1 MPFERAGAMMRHPQ
15 TDPAPPALSCAR
27 RSRATLYALATL
39 LVVASSASAASP
51 AATGE
56 VRFATAKRVYL
67 DKGEADGMRAGD
79 KIAFSRNGRPAGS
92 CTIDLLSAHDATCT
106 ARGPRIGDLFGLP
119 RRAPPRPAPPAAL
132 PGPEPAETVARRALA
147 VAAAPQSKVEFVPQ
161 PRAAITPTATV
172 AGGFAVW
179 GTTPGN
185 PQYVAESLDVAI
197 AGVPIGSSSLRF
209 STAFSIIR
217 MQTAVL
223 PRFRPGTTTEFYLWN
238 AEVTRR
244 ELDAQTVLAV
254 GRIWPWHTPGL
265 PMLDGVQLGRRS
277 ESGAIEGGAYA
288 GFIPETL
295 TLAPTFDA
303 WTTGAYGA
311 LSQTGARGDLLRVA
325 EEEARVA
332 IRHSPTVGWV
342 REAEAQ
348 ASVELG
354 TFGVGGGARLR
365 DAPEVDPH
373 AGLERVDLEAW
384 LRPAAGISAR
394 AQARYLG
401 VPPEQEPLLRDELP
415 RVLGGYH
422 AFASLFCDPGG
433 ALGFALNA
441 EAHHEADGDL
451 NEVEAGAD
459 LHLATLFGGT
469 GGLWLGATVGEGWLE
484 TRSAYVQAMVAA
496 SRLRLVGRFGGD
508 VSRFAVP
515 TGEAA
520 LSELGGSLVIDGRL
534 SRRLRLVARGLL
546 RVPTGIAGVVPD
558 ATLGFVSTADL
569 VLSY

>member
-1 MPFERAGAMMRHPQ
+1 MPFERTAIA
-15 TDPAPPALSCAR
+15 AL
-27 RSRATLYALATL
+27 LLA
-39 LVVASSASAASP
+39 ASSVSAATP

-56 VRFATAKRVYL
+56 VRFATARRVYL

-92 CTIDLLSAHDATCT
+92 CTIDLLSGHDAACT
-106 ARGPRIGDLFGLP
+106 ARGPRVGDLFALP
-119 RRAPPRPAPPAAL
+119 RRAPAPPPTPAPLPA
-132 PGPEPAETVARRALA
+132 PEPADTVARRALA
-147 VAAAPQSKVEFVPQ
+147 VAAAPQAKVDFVPQ

-179 GTTPGN
+179 GATPGN

-197 AGVPIGSSSLRF
+197 AGVPIGSTSLRF
-209 STAFSIIR
+209 STAFSIVR
-217 MQTAVL
+217 MQTAML
-223 PRFRPGTTTEFYLWN
+223 PRFRPGTTTELYLWN
-238 AEVTRR
+238 AEVSRR
-244 ELDAQTVLAV
+244 EIDAQTVMAV

-277 ESGAIEGGAYA
+277 ESGAAEGGAYA

-311 LSQTGARGDLLRVA
+311 LAQTGARGELFRLA
-325 EEEARVA
+325 QEEARVA
-332 IRHSPTVGWV
+332 LRHSPTVGWV

-354 TFGVGGGARLR
+354 ELGFGGGARLR

-373 AGLERVDLEAW
+373 AGFERVDLEAW
-384 LRPAAGISAR
+384 LRPAAGLSAR

-422 AFASLFCDPGG
+422 GFASLSCDPGG
-433 ALGFALNA
+433 AVGFAVNA
-441 EAHHEADGDL
+441 EAHHESDGDL
-451 NEVEAGAD
+451 DELEAGGD
-459 LHLATLFGGT
+459 LHLPALFGGT
-469 GGLWLGATVGEGWLE
+469 GGLWLGATVGEGWLQ
-484 TRSAYVQAMVAA
+484 TRSAYLQAMVTAA
-496 SRLRLVGRFGGD
+496 RLRLVGRFGGD

-515 TGEAA
+515 AGEAA
-520 LSELGGSLVIDGRL
+520 VSELGGSLMLDGRL
-534 SRRLRLVARGLL
+534 TRRLRLVARGLL
-546 RVPTGIAGVVPD
+546 RVPMAIAGVVPD
-558 ATLGFVSTADL
+558 ATLGFVSSLDL